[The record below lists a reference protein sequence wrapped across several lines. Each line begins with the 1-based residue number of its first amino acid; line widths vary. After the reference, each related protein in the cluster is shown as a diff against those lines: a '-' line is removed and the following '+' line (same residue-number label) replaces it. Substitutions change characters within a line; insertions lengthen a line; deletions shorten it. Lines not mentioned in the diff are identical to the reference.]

1 MSRRR
6 YDGLVEK
13 TDLNPNLAPIEER
26 IAGMNNATIS
36 EQLENFDRAKEEID
50 LVEEIIQQLERKGGF
65 SQDRLCQLLREM
77 ENEDGEIEHPLLS
90 SPKDTG
96 RIGKMVI
103 LSLER
108 KKERERTMN

>member
-1 MSRRR
+1 MSIGKFNSMERR
-6 YDGLVEK
+6 
-13 TDLNPNLAPIEER
+13 TDLNPNLTPIEER

-50 LVEEIIQQLERKGGF
+50 LVEEIIRQLERKGGF
-65 SQDRLCQLLREM
+65 SQDRLCQLLSEM